1 MSITLLEK
9 IKSDAIKGIPASVD
23 DCIRLAGCVPLNN
36 GEFLDAEAQRNL
48 DAICDAADEVRLP
61 WRGIPSTHVR
71 LSTAV
76 RGVAPRIASGVRRR
90 LPTIQGAVNMISS
103 MNRSIL
109 TWSTAT
115 VPGV

>member
-48 DAICDAADEVRLP
+48 DAICDAADEVRRALE
-61 WRGIPSTHVR
+61 GDTIDTCSIVNG
-71 LSTAV
+71 

>member
-48 DAICDAADEVRLP
+48 DAICDAADEVRRALEGDCQRP
-61 WRGIPSTHVR
+61 F
-71 LSTAV
+71 
-76 RGVAPRIASGVRRR
+76 
-90 LPTIQGAVNMISS
+90 GALHRELQVVFAGGFPPY
-103 MNRSIL
+103 R
-109 TWSTAT
+109 
-115 VPGV
+115 VP

>member
-48 DAICDAADEVRLP
+48 DAICDAADEVRRALE
-61 WRGIPSTHVR
+61 GD
-71 LSTAV
+71 
-76 RGVAPRIASGVRRR
+76 
-90 LPTIQGAVNMISS
+90 TIDTCSIVNGALHRELQVVFAGGFPPY
-103 MNRSIL
+103 R
-109 TWSTAT
+109 
-115 VPGV
+115 VP